1 METEKESPYWEDK
14 YKINSKYVK
23 EFIGKNCHIS
33 FKKPFAPSFYSK
45 FDARDARELK
55 VKIKGYDG
63 YFLNVLIPVKNKNY
77 SCLLAIDNISAILSE
92 ENN

>member
-33 FKKPFAPSFYSK
+33 FKKPIALSFYSK
-45 FDARDARELK
+45 FDVRELK

-63 YFLNVLIPVKNKNY
+63 YFLNVLIPDEKY
-77 SCLLAIDNISAILSE
+77 SCLLAIDNISAISSE